1 MRTRHGT
8 NAIARLQSDAPSD
21 SISSE
26 FDNGF
31 PEVTSAVTLAI
42 GLRERWLDMLDKVIR
57 GGTVV
62 DGTGSPSRVADI
74 GIKDGRIVAIGVV
87 EQDAAEVI
95 DATGCIVTPGFVDP
109 HTHYDAQLL
118 WDPTASPS
126 SVHGVTTIIGGN
138 CGFTLAPLIPGDA
151 DYLRKMMSKVEGMP
165 LAALEN
171 GTDWSWETFAEYLG
185 RLEGN
190 ISVNAGFLVGHCA
203 IRRYVMGPAAV
214 GAEASHEHIAG
225 MRAELAKSIQSG
237 ALGFSFTNS
246 TSHSDGDGE
255 PVASRWATHDELI
268 ALCEEVGLH
277 EGTTLEGIVP
287 GCLDRFAD
295 DEIELL
301 GLMSA
306 AANRPMNWNVLTVD
320 SREADRVPRQ
330 ISAYDRSIE
339 LGGKVVAL
347 TMPVQVPMNM
357 SFSSFCGLW
366 LLPGWQ
372 QILGVPVAERIQR
385 LQDPDTRLR
394 LLENSLSQ
402 AAGVF
407 RRLADWGDYVIGDTY
422 SAANEGLKGRTVR
435 DVANER
441 GMSSF
446 GTLLDIVIADEL
458 KTILWP
464 TPQDDDAESWRM
476 RAELWQDGR
485 AMIGGSDAGA
495 HLDRMCGAPYPTR
508 WLADCIRGRKLVPVE
523 FAVKMMTSQPAKLF
537 GLVDR
542 GELCEGAY
550 ADVVVFNPDEI
561 GSEEAMLVTDLPGNS
576 SRLTAGSF
584 GVKRVLVNGVTI
596 VENGV
601 ANGAVPGTVLKSG
614 KDTYTVSAR

>member
-1 MRTRHGT
+1 
-8 NAIARLQSDAPSD
+8 
-21 SISSE
+21 
-26 FDNGF
+26 
-31 PEVTSAVTLAI
+31 
-42 GLRERWLDMLDKVIR
+42 MLDKVIR
-57 GGTVV
+57 GGTVI

-74 GIKDGRIVAIGVV
+74 GIKDGRIVAIGVID
-87 EQDAAEVI
+87 QGAAEVI

-214 GAEASHEHIAG
+214 GAEASEAHIDG
-225 MRAELAKSIQSG
+225 MRAELAKSIKSG

-372 QILGVPVAERIQR
+372 QILGVPLAERIQR
-385 LQDPDTRLR
+385 LQDPDTRVR
-394 LLENSLSQ
+394 MLENSLSQ

-422 SAANEGLKGRTVR
+422 SAANEGLKGRVVR
-435 DVANER
+435 DVAIER
-441 GMSSF
+441 GKSSF

-542 GELCEGAY
+542 GELREGAC

-561 GSEEAMLVTDLPGNS
+561 GSEDAMLVTDLPGNS

-614 KDTYTVSAR
+614 KDTYTVLAR

>member
-1 MRTRHGT
+1 
-8 NAIARLQSDAPSD
+8 
-21 SISSE
+21 
-26 FDNGF
+26 
-31 PEVTSAVTLAI
+31 
-42 GLRERWLDMLDKVIR
+42 MLDKVIR

-62 DGTGSPSRVADI
+62 DGTGSPSRVADV
-74 GIKDGRIVAIGVV
+74 GIKDGRIVAVGVV
-87 EQDAAEVI
+87 EQGAAEVI

-214 GAEASHEHIAG
+214 GAEASDEHIAG

-301 GLMSA
+301 GLMSS

-357 SFSSFCGLW
+357 SFLSFCGLW

-385 LQDPDTRLR
+385 LQDPDTRVR
-394 LLENSLSQ
+394 MLENSLSQ

-422 SAANEGLKGRTVR
+422 SAANEGLKGRIVR

-542 GELCEGAY
+542 GELREGAC

-561 GSEEAMLVTDLPGNS
+561 GSEDAMLVTDLPGNS

-614 KDTYTVSAR
+614 KDTYTVPAR

>member
-1 MRTRHGT
+1 
-8 NAIARLQSDAPSD
+8 
-21 SISSE
+21 
-26 FDNGF
+26 
-31 PEVTSAVTLAI
+31 
-42 GLRERWLDMLDKVIR
+42 MLDKVIR
-57 GGTVV
+57 GGTVI

-74 GIKDGRIVAIGVV
+74 GIKDGRIVAIGVID
-87 EQDAAEVI
+87 QGAAEVI

-214 GAEASHEHIAG
+214 GAEASEAHIDG
-225 MRAELAKSIQSG
+225 MRAELAKSIKSG

-372 QILGVPVAERIQR
+372 QILGVPLAERIQR
-385 LQDPDTRLR
+385 LQDPDTRVR
-394 LLENSLSQ
+394 MLENSLSQ

-422 SAANEGLKGRTVR
+422 SAANEGLKGRVVR
-435 DVANER
+435 DVAIER

-542 GELCEGAY
+542 GELREGAC

-561 GSEEAMLVTDLPGNS
+561 GSEDAMLVTDLPGNS

-614 KDTYTVSAR
+614 KDTYTVLAR

>member
-1 MRTRHGT
+1 
-8 NAIARLQSDAPSD
+8 
-21 SISSE
+21 
-26 FDNGF
+26 
-31 PEVTSAVTLAI
+31 
-42 GLRERWLDMLDKVIR
+42 MLDIVIT
-57 GGTVV
+57 GGTVI
-62 DGTGSPSRVADI
+62 DGTGAPARRADI
-74 GIKDGRIVAIGVV
+74 GIKDGRVVAIGVV
-87 EQDAAEVI
+87 DETSAETI
-95 DATGCIVTPGFVDP
+95 DATGLMVTPGFIDP

-126 SVHGVTTIIGGN
+126 SVHGVTTVIGGN

-151 DYLRKMMSKVEGMP
+151 DYLRKMMAKVEGMP

-185 RLEGN
+185 RLENN

-203 IRRYVMGPAAV
+203 VRRYVMGPAAV
-214 GAEASHEHIAG
+214 GGEADASQIDA
-225 MRAELAKSIQSG
+225 MRRELARSIEAG

-268 ALCEEVGLH
+268 ALCEETGRH

-301 GLMSA
+301 GRMSA

-320 SREADRVPRQ
+320 SREPDRVPRQ
-330 ISAYDRSIE
+330 ISAFDRAAQ
-339 LGGKVVAL
+339 LGGRVVAL

-357 SFSSFCGLW
+357 SFLNFCGLW

-372 QILGVPVAERIQR
+372 KTLGVPVAERIAR
-385 LQDPDTRLR
+385 LQDPDVRLA
-394 LLENSLSQ
+394 LLESSLSP

-422 SAANEGLKGRTVR
+422 SKANEGLSGRVVR
-435 DVANER
+435 DIAEER
-441 GMSSF
+441 GKSSF

-458 KTILWP
+458 RTILWP

-476 RAELWQDGR
+476 RAELWQDPR
-485 AMIGGSDAGA
+485 AIIGGSDAGA

-508 WLADCIRGRKLVPVE
+508 WLADCLRGRKLVPVE
-523 FAVKMMTSQPAKLF
+523 HAVRMMTNAPASLF
-537 GLVDR
+537 GLTDR
-542 GELCEGAY
+542 GELRVGAH
-550 ADVVVFNPDEI
+550 ADVVIFDPETI
-561 GSEEAMLVTDLPGNS
+561 GSEDARLVTDLPGSS
-576 SRLTAGSF
+576 SRLTAGSH
-584 GVKRVLVNGVTI
+584 GVVRVLVNGVSI
-596 VENGV
+596 VEDGV
-601 ANGAVPGTVLKSG
+601 ATGRTPGTVLKSG
-614 KDTYTVSAR
+614 RDTHTVTAR

>member
-1 MRTRHGT
+1 M
-8 NAIARLQSDAPSD
+8 
-21 SISSE
+21 
-26 FDNGF
+26 
-31 PEVTSAVTLAI
+31 TSAI

-214 GAEASHEHIAG
+214 GAEASIEHIAG
-225 MRAELAKSIQSG
+225 MRTELAKSIQSG

-372 QILGVPVAERIQR
+372 QILGVPLAERIQR
-385 LQDPDTRLR
+385 LQDPDTRVLM
-394 LLENSLSQ
+394 LENSLSQ

-422 SAANEGLKGRTVR
+422 SAANEGLKGRVVR
-435 DVANER
+435 DVAIER
-441 GMSSF
+441 GKSSF

-542 GELCEGAY
+542 GELREGAC

-561 GSEEAMLVTDLPGNS
+561 GSEDAMLVTDLPGNS

-614 KDTYTVSAR
+614 KDTYTVLAR

>member
-1 MRTRHGT
+1 
-8 NAIARLQSDAPSD
+8 
-21 SISSE
+21 
-26 FDNGF
+26 
-31 PEVTSAVTLAI
+31 
-42 GLRERWLDMLDKVIR
+42 MLDKVIR

-214 GAEASHEHIAG
+214 GAEASIEHIAG
-225 MRAELAKSIQSG
+225 MRTELAKSIQSG

-277 EGTTLEGIVP
+277 DGTTLEGIVP

-385 LQDPDTRLR
+385 LQDPDTRVR
-394 LLENSLSQ
+394 MLENSLSQ

-422 SAANEGLKGRTVR
+422 SAANEGLKGRVVR

-542 GELCEGAY
+542 GELREGAC

-561 GSEEAMLVTDLPGNS
+561 GSEDAMLVTDLPGNS

>member
-1 MRTRHGT
+1 M
-8 NAIARLQSDAPSD
+8 
-21 SISSE
+21 
-26 FDNGF
+26 
-31 PEVTSAVTLAI
+31 TSAI
-42 GLRERWLDMLDKVIR
+42 GLRERWLVMLDKVIR

-74 GIKDGRIVAIGVV
+74 GIKDGRIVAIGVID
-87 EQDAAEVI
+87 QGAAEVI

-214 GAEASHEHIAG
+214 GAEASEAHIDG
-225 MRAELAKSIQSG
+225 MRAELAKSIKSG

-372 QILGVPVAERIQR
+372 QILGVPLAERIQR
-385 LQDPDTRLR
+385 LQDPDTRVLM
-394 LLENSLSQ
+394 LENSLSQ

-422 SAANEGLKGRTVR
+422 SAANEGLKGRVVR
-435 DVANER
+435 DVAIER
-441 GMSSF
+441 GKSSF

-542 GELCEGAY
+542 GELREGAC

-561 GSEEAMLVTDLPGNS
+561 GSEDAMLVTDLPGNS

-614 KDTYTVSAR
+614 KDTYTVPAR

>member
-1 MRTRHGT
+1 
-8 NAIARLQSDAPSD
+8 
-21 SISSE
+21 
-26 FDNGF
+26 
-31 PEVTSAVTLAI
+31 
-42 GLRERWLDMLDKVIR
+42 MLDKVIR

-214 GAEASHEHIAG
+214 GAEASNEHIAE

-357 SFSSFCGLW
+357 SFSNFCGLW

-385 LQDPDTRLR
+385 LQDPDTRVR
-394 LLENSLSQ
+394 MLENSLSQ

-422 SAANEGLKGRTVR
+422 SAANEGLKGRIVR

-476 RAELWQDGR
+476 RAELWQDSR

-542 GELCEGAY
+542 GELREGAC

-561 GSEEAMLVTDLPGNS
+561 GSEDAMLVTDLPGNS

-614 KDTYTVSAR
+614 KDTYTVPAR

>member
-1 MRTRHGT
+1 
-8 NAIARLQSDAPSD
+8 
-21 SISSE
+21 
-26 FDNGF
+26 
-31 PEVTSAVTLAI
+31 
-42 GLRERWLDMLDKVIR
+42 MLDKVIR
-57 GGTVV
+57 GGTVI

-171 GTDWSWETFAEYLG
+171 GTDWSWESFAEYLG

-214 GAEASHEHIAG
+214 GAEASKEHIGG
-225 MRAELAKSIQSG
+225 MRAELAKSIKSG

-385 LQDPDTRLR
+385 LQDPDTRVR
-394 LLENSLSQ
+394 MLENSLSQ

-422 SAANEGLKGRTVR
+422 SAANVGLKGRTVR
-435 DVANER
+435 DIAIER
-441 GMSSF
+441 GASSF

-542 GELCEGAY
+542 GELREGAC

-561 GSEEAMLVTDLPGNS
+561 GSEDAMLVTDLPGNS

-614 KDTYTVSAR
+614 TDTYTVLAR

>member
-1 MRTRHGT
+1 
-8 NAIARLQSDAPSD
+8 
-21 SISSE
+21 
-26 FDNGF
+26 
-31 PEVTSAVTLAI
+31 
-42 GLRERWLDMLDKVIR
+42 MLDKVIR
-57 GGTVV
+57 GGTVI

-214 GAEASHEHIAG
+214 GAEASEAHIDG
-225 MRAELAKSIQSG
+225 MRAELAKSIKSG

-372 QILGVPVAERIQR
+372 QILGVPLAERIRR
-385 LQDPDTRLR
+385 LQDPDTRVLM
-394 LLENSLSQ
+394 LENSLSQ

-422 SAANEGLKGRTVR
+422 SAANEGLKGRVVR
-435 DVANER
+435 DVAIER
-441 GMSSF
+441 GKSSF

-542 GELCEGAY
+542 GELREGAC

-561 GSEEAMLVTDLPGNS
+561 GSEDAMLVTDLPGNS

-614 KDTYTVSAR
+614 KDTYTVPAR